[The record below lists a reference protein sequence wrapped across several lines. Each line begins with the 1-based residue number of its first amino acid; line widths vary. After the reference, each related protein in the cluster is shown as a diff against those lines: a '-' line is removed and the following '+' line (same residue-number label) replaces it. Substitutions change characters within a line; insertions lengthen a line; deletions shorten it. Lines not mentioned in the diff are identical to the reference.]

1 MSECIARLRKWEGW
15 NSKRLLKRKK
25 NEPLDITEGTM
36 QQSLIV
42 YSKNRCQGCDTLKAR
57 LKSAGIDF
65 EERNIDNDED
75 AKNFLLSH
83 GHRSVPVVY
92 RNGIHVPASEVL
104 A

>member
-1 MSECIARLRKWEGW
+1 M
-15 NSKRLLKRKK
+15 
-25 NEPLDITEGTM
+25 
-36 QQSLIV
+36 LIV

-65 EERNIDNDED
+65 EERNIDNDSD
-75 AKNFLLSH
+75 ALNFLLSN

-92 RNGIHVPASEVL
+92 RNGINIPVNEVL